1 MLQMMVVILLRIAT
15 STAVAQNRLPIK
27 WAKINAP
34 KVEAIAHSPNGL
46 YRAIGGTG
54 GVQIV
59 QASTGSVIQALPT
72 AIHSVTSLAFSPDSS
87 RLAVGGSSFGGVI
100 EVWNVRSGS
109 LLRDLHR
116 SAGISTLSYTP
127 DGGRLVAGFQGNTV
141 SIFTADSLTL
151 TDFLTFSATLIAK
164 SMAVSQDGN
173 LLAIGGI
180 SSGQAQVEVRQ
191 LSTHKLIA
199 TLNNNVGQPN
209 GVEWGVNAIS
219 FSRNSQTLA
228 FSAEQL
234 TFGNYFTSNVV
245 TSRLT
250 LWDVT
255 AQKVTQSFLTID
267 NHALAFSP
275 DGKLILGAGETPNP
289 YFAPPSTY
297 GEIDI
302 WSVSTGKLT
311 NLIRPIANSVQAMA
325 FSTDGSTL
333 VTGGY
338 YQSGSVLEKWHLS
351 DLSWLDSQVIQQS
364 PICSMVPSSNGRYLA
379 VDNVNLEI
387 LDSASGAIV
396 SVPPLPSSQNSWTYA
411 WIQGTQLLV
420 VVGFSTNRNVIQVV
434 DALSGNV
441 VANLLTQAKGSL
453 NAFSMVNNGKVL
465 VTATQQGNNPLV
477 EVWDLATFS
486 QIGTLGFGSM
496 MPVTMAI
503 SPDGSLLGAAEST
516 TYSSQKPRILT
527 LNLKNGQP
535 VSEVN
540 SGLDRINAISFTPDG
555 RKLIDGGYQS
565 TNSGYIGFMESWDP
579 LKGSS
584 LTSPVLSLDHPPIED
599 LRFSPDGNILYV
611 GTDKDIELV
620 NVNQWGVMGT
630 YTCAGATSI
639 GFTLGGSAIAVLDAS
654 GSLQVNDNPM
664 ASTATVKSASL
675 APSVIL
681 AGQGTTGSVTISK
694 AAPIGG
700 VNVILSTNDPTI
712 QVPAFVSIAAGSTK
726 AGFAISTW
734 SSTVDIQGVINARS
748 GSASASG
755 SLTLKA
761 NQPKLI
767 GLILSPTKAA
777 GGKSIVG
784 QVTLSLPAP
793 STGAMVSLS
802 VSGTGASVQDSVV
815 VQPGQTSAIFTINT
829 NKVKT
834 ITSIS
839 VTAKLRSTVQT
850 ATLEIDPN

>member
-1 MLQMMVVILLRIAT
+1 M
-15 STAVAQNRLPIK
+15 
-27 WAKINAP
+27 
-34 KVEAIAHSPNGL
+34 
-46 YRAIGGTG
+46 
-54 GVQIV
+54 
-59 QASTGSVIQALPT
+59 
-72 AIHSVTSLAFSPDSS
+72 
-87 RLAVGGSSFGGVI
+87 
-100 EVWNVRSGS
+100 
-109 LLRDLHR
+109 
-116 SAGISTLSYTP
+116 
-127 DGGRLVAGFQGNTV
+127 
-141 SIFTADSLTL
+141 
-151 TDFLTFSATLIAK
+151 
-164 SMAVSQDGN
+164 
-173 LLAIGGI
+173 
-180 SSGQAQVEVRQ
+180 
-191 LSTHKLIA
+191 
-199 TLNNNVGQPN
+199 
-209 GVEWGVNAIS
+209 
-219 FSRNSQTLA
+219 
-228 FSAEQL
+228 
-234 TFGNYFTSNVV
+234 
-245 TSRLT
+245 
-250 LWDVT
+250 
-255 AQKVTQSFLTID
+255 
-267 NHALAFSP
+267 
-275 DGKLILGAGETPNP
+275 
-289 YFAPPSTY
+289 
-297 GEIDI
+297 
-302 WSVSTGKLT
+302 
-311 NLIRPIANSVQAMA
+311 
-325 FSTDGSTL
+325 
-333 VTGGY
+333 
-338 YQSGSVLEKWHLS
+338 
-351 DLSWLDSQVIQQS
+351 
-364 PICSMVPSSNGRYLA
+364 
-379 VDNVNLEI
+379 
-387 LDSASGAIV
+387 
-396 SVPPLPSSQNSWTYA
+396 
-411 WIQGTQLLV
+411 
-420 VVGFSTNRNVIQVV
+420 
-434 DALSGNV
+434 
-441 VANLLTQAKGSL
+441 
-453 NAFSMVNNGKVL
+453 
-465 VTATQQGNNPLV
+465 
-477 EVWDLATFS
+477 
-486 QIGTLGFGSM
+486 
-496 MPVTMAI
+496 
-503 SPDGSLLGAAEST
+503 
-516 TYSSQKPRILT
+516 
-527 LNLKNGQP
+527 
-535 VSEVN
+535 
-540 SGLDRINAISFTPDG
+540 
-555 RKLIDGGYQS
+555 
-565 TNSGYIGFMESWDP
+565 
-579 LKGSS
+579 
-584 LTSPVLSLDHPPIED
+584 LSLDHPPIED